1 MGCND
6 TLSLNRVRVR
16 ILPMEIRL
24 IQTGMYVNTLSLTSL
39 ETFYIDRQCETAL
52 KLFGNYLVRTCFGVS
67 NKGLPGPLLLITGQV
82 IFMFT

>member
-1 MGCND
+1 MNIGFIG
-6 TLSLNRVRVR
+6 SR

-24 IQTGMYVNTLSLTSL
+24 IQTGIYVNTLSLMTL
-39 ETFYIDRQCETAL
+39 ETFYIDRRCETAL
-52 KLFGNYLVRTCFGVS
+52 KLLGNYLVRTCFGVS